1 MPIGDG
7 PDYYN
12 GIVPEEDRQI
22 ALQEKVDK
30 WFRGLDE
37 SYQREILDGYYP
49 DKAHLMNIEEMWNGL
64 DWNAKWEIYRD
75 EKDEIYP

>member
-7 PDYYN
+7 PDCYN
-12 GIVPEEDRQI
+12 GIVPEEDRQV

-30 WFRGLDE
+30 WWYGLGDN
-37 SYQREILDGYYP
+37 YKRELLDAYYDD
-49 DKAHLMNIEEMWNGL
+49 DKVDLDQVWNGL

-75 EKDEIYP
+75 EKDEVIDYE